1 MFLIFVCLVWG
12 FFVVFGFFTLI
23 LKTLLVTSVYFVTK
37 TAGGPQKVRKLFDI
51 LHASARVGNFWPW
64 RKCLLIPHTSSEKPF
79 LISTKFWSG
88 NSLLCVVTNRK
99 NKIFLNGFSLRDA
112 LFHYLQ
118 WPTKSIPPCT
128 WCSSGVYTHISVS
141 LQGCSCI
148 EIYRSLRTI
157 KASSGSSVLWQHSFL
172 FSTPSLPFPT
182 LAVSVLR
189 HSSCLTPPASLT
201 GQLFTTVQLIRLLS
215 FHYCFMWFICLKFFI
230 CWQKVWEMCPQ
241 WGFTSLIAS
250 WRSYKTGIII
260 HRSFA
265 ECFGQMC
272 HIELFCSLI
281 NIWAWR

>member
-1 MFLIFVCLVWG
+1 MG
-12 FFVVFGFFTLI
+12 FFGGFCFFFYSDIKDCIGHISVFCDKNSRGTSKCK
-23 LKTLLVTSVYFVTK
+23 KTLRYSSCFCK
-37 TAGGPQKVRKLFDI
+37 GWKLLTLKEMSFDPT
-51 LHASARVGNFWPW
+51 HQQWKA
-64 RKCLLIPHTSSEKPF
+64 F
-79 LISTKFWSG
+79 LDQHR
-88 NSLLCVVTNRK
+88 VTNRK

-128 WCSSGVYTHISVS
+128 WCSSGVYTHSSVS
-141 LQGCSCI
+141 LQRCSCI

-157 KASSGSSVLWQHSFL
+157 KASSGSFVLWQHSFL

-182 LAVSVLR
+182 LALRVLW
-189 HSSCLTPPASLT
+189 HSSCLLPPASLT

-281 NIWAWR
+281 NIWAWRKMLKPRQTVWM